1 MKIFYISQY
10 FYPEVCAPSNR
21 ALANVKYL
29 VDKGHE
35 VTVLTEMPNH
45 PRGVIFDGYKHKLFL
60 KERNDNFLINRVWV
74 FTSKKKNFI
83 TRMLFYI
90 SFMVFGI
97 FHTLVN
103 WKKYDVVYT
112 SSPPL
117 FVAGIAITL
126 KRFFPNTKFIFEVRD
141 LWPDSAIDLGELN
154 NKFAIKLSMKME
166 KKIYS
171 ISDKII
177 VISNYIKNKIIDK
190 GIAEEKIA
198 VIHNGTDEEFIT
210 KTKKVPQDLLGKY
223 RTKNNFIV
231 IYAGN
236 IGIAQNLN
244 IVINSAEMLQN
255 KNVLFLFVG
264 DGPYKSQLEQ
274 LVVRKELKNIIFVGE
289 IDREKIHE
297 YLCLA
302 DCGIVILKRIPLF
315 KGALPSK
322 IFDYMACDLPI
333 LLGVEGEAKTL
344 VEDSRIGLG
353 FESDNSEDL
362 TKKIIHLKN
371 HPIELYSMASK
382 GNNYVYNNFNRTKQ
396 ASKIEDIL
404 KELLENK

>member
-1 MKIFYISQY
+1 MKILYISQY

-21 ALANVKYL
+21 AMANVKYL
-29 VDKGHE
+29 ADKGHE
-35 VTVLTEMPNH
+35 VNVLTEMPNH
-45 PRGVIFDGYKHKLFL
+45 PRGVIFEGYKHKLFL
-60 KERNDNFLINRVWV
+60 KESIDNFLINRVWV

-83 TRMLFYI
+83 TRMLFYV
-90 SFMVFGI
+90 SFMIFGTI
-97 FHTLVN
+97 HTLIN
-103 WKKYDVVYT
+103 WKKYDIVYT

-117 FVAGIAITL
+117 FVAGIATIL
-126 KRFFPNTKFIFEVRD
+126 KKFFPKIKSVFEVRD

-154 NKFAIKLSMKME
+154 NRFAIKLSMRLE

-171 ISDKII
+171 ISERII
-177 VISNYIKNKIIDK
+177 VISKYIKNKIIDK
-190 GIAEEKIA
+190 GIAEDKITI
-198 VIHNGTDEEFIT
+198 IHNGTDEEFIT
-210 KTKKVPQDLLGKY
+210 KTKKVPQNLLEKY
-223 RTKNNFIV
+223 KTKKNFIV
-231 IYAGN
+231 VYAGN

-255 KNVLFLFVG
+255 ENILFLFVG
-264 DGPYKSQLEQ
+264 DGPNKNKLEQ
-274 LVVRKELKNIIFVGE
+274 LVIRKKIANVIFVGE

-302 DCGIVILKRIPLF
+302 DCGVVILKRIPLF
-315 KGALPSK
+315 TGALPSK

-344 VEDSRIGLG
+344 IEDSGTGLG

-362 TKKIIHLKN
+362 AKQIIYLKN
-371 HPIELYSMASK
+371 HPEELHSITSK
-382 GNNYVYNNFNRTKQ
+382 GNNYVYNSFNRTKQ

-404 KELLENK
+404 KKLLENK

>member
-1 MKIFYISQY
+1 MIILYISQY

-21 ALANVKYL
+21 AMANVKYL
-29 VDKGHE
+29 ADKGHE
-35 VTVLTEMPNH
+35 ITVLTEMPNH
-45 PRGVIFDGYKHKLFL
+45 PRGVIFDGYNHKLFL
-60 KERNDNFLINRVWV
+60 KERIDNFLINRVWV
-74 FTSKKKNFI
+74 FTSRKKNFI
-83 TRMLFYI
+83 TRMLFYV
-90 SFMVFGI
+90 SFMVSGI
-97 FHTLVN
+97 LHTLFN
-103 WKKYDVVYT
+103 WGKYDVVYI

-117 FVAGIAITL
+117 FVAGIAIVL
-126 KRFFPNTKFIFEVRD
+126 KKFFPKVKYVFEVRD

-154 NKFAIKLSMKME
+154 NKLAIKLSMRME

-171 ISDKII
+171 ISEKII
-177 VISNYIKNKIIDK
+177 VISNYIKNKIINK
-190 GIAEEKIA
+190 GIAKDKIA
-198 VIHNGTDEEFIT
+198 IIHNGADEEFII
-210 KTKKVPQDLLGKY
+210 KTKIVPQDLISTY
-223 RTKNNFIV
+223 RIKNNFIV
-231 IYAGN
+231 VYAGN

-264 DGPYKSQLEQ
+264 DGPYKNQLEQ
-274 LVVRKELKNIIFVGE
+274 LVVKKEIKNVKFVGE

-302 DCGIVILKRIPLF
+302 DCGVVILKRIPLF
-315 KGALPSK
+315 TGALPSK
-322 IFDYMACDLPI
+322 IFDYMACELPI

-344 VEDSRIGLG
+344 VEKSGTGLG

-362 TKKIIHLKN
+362 AKKIMHLKN
-371 HPIELYSMASK
+371 HSDELYSMALK

-404 KELLENK
+404 KKITGE

>member
-1 MKIFYISQY
+1 MKILYISQY

-21 ALANVKYL
+21 ALANVKYFA
-29 VDKGHE
+29 DKGHE

-45 PRGVIFDGYKHKLFL
+45 PRGVILDGYKHKLFQ
-60 KERNDNFLINRVWV
+60 KERIDDFLINRVWV

-83 TRMLFYI
+83 TRMLFYV
-90 SFMVFGI
+90 SFMIFGTI
-97 FHTLVN
+97 HTLIN
-103 WKKYDVVYT
+103 WKKYDIVYT

-117 FVAGIAITL
+117 FVAGITIIL
-126 KRFFPNTKFIFEVRD
+126 KKFFPKTKLVFEVRD

-154 NKFAIKLSMKME
+154 NKLAIKLSMRME

-171 ISDKII
+171 ISERII
-177 VISNYIKNKIIDK
+177 VISNYIKNRIMDKRIMEDKIVI
-190 GIAEEKIA
+190 
-198 VIHNGTDEEFIT
+198 IHNGTDEEFIT
-210 KTKKVPQDLLGKY
+210 KTKKIPQNLLEKY
-223 RTKNNFIV
+223 RTRNNFIV

-244 IVINSAEMLQN
+244 IVINSAEILQN
-255 KNVLFLFVG
+255 ENVLFLFVG
-264 DGPYKSQLEQ
+264 DGPYKNQLEQ
-274 LVVRKELKNIIFVGE
+274 LVVRKGLKNVIFVGE

-302 DCGIVILKRIPLF
+302 DCGVVILKRIPLF
-315 KGALPSK
+315 TGALPSK
-322 IFDYMACDLPI
+322 IFDYMACDLTI

-344 VEDSRIGLG
+344 VEDSGTGLG

-362 TKKIIHLKN
+362 AKKIIHLKN
-371 HPIELYSMASK
+371 HPKELYSMASK
-382 GNNYVYNNFNRTKQ
+382 GNKYVYNNFNRTKQ

>member
-1 MKIFYISQY
+1 MKILYISQY

-29 VDKGHE
+29 ADKGHE
-35 VTVLTEMPNH
+35 ITVLTEMPNH

-60 KERNDNFLINRVWV
+60 KERIENFLINRVWV

-83 TRMLFYI
+83 TRMLFYV
-90 SFMVFGI
+90 SFMIFGTI
-97 FHTLVN
+97 HTLVN
-103 WKKYDVVYT
+103 WKKYNIVYT

-117 FVAGIAITL
+117 FVAGIAIIL
-126 KRFFPNTKFIFEVRD
+126 KKFFPKTKLVFEVRD
-141 LWPDSAIDLGELN
+141 LWPDSAIELGELN
-154 NKFAIKLSMKME
+154 NKFAIKLSMRME

-171 ISDKII
+171 ISERII
-177 VISNYIKNKIIDK
+177 VISDYIKNKIIDK

-210 KTKKVPQDLLGKY
+210 KTKKVPQNLLEKY

-244 IVINSAEMLQN
+244 IVIDSAEMLQN

-264 DGPYKSQLEQ
+264 DGPNKNNLEQ
-274 LVVRKELKNIIFVGE
+274 FVVKKEMTNVIFVGE

-302 DCGIVILKRIPLF
+302 DCGVVILKRIPLF
-315 KGALPSK
+315 TGALPSK
-322 IFDYMACDLPI
+322 IFDYMACELPI
-333 LLGVEGEAKTL
+333 LLGVEGEAKAL
-344 VEDSRIGLG
+344 VEDSGTGLG

-362 TKKIIHLKN
+362 TRKIMHLKN
-371 HPIELYSMASK
+371 HTDELNSMASK
-382 GNNYVYNNFNRTKQ
+382 GNNYVHNNFNRTKQ
-396 ASKIEDIL
+396 ASKIENIL
-404 KELLENK
+404 KELLEK

>member
-1 MKIFYISQY
+1 MKILYISQY

-29 VDKGHE
+29 ADKGHE
-35 VTVLTEMPNH
+35 ITVLTEMPNH

-60 KERNDNFLINRVWV
+60 KERIENFLINRVWV

-83 TRMLFYI
+83 TRMLFYV
-90 SFMVFGI
+90 SFMIFGTI
-97 FHTLVN
+97 HTLVN
-103 WKKYDVVYT
+103 WKKYNIVYT

-117 FVAGIAITL
+117 FVAGIAIIL
-126 KRFFPNTKFIFEVRD
+126 KKFFPKTKLVFEVRD
-141 LWPDSAIDLGELN
+141 LWPDSAIELGELN
-154 NKFAIKLSMKME
+154 NKFAIKLSMRME

-171 ISDKII
+171 ISERII
-177 VISNYIKNKIIDK
+177 VISDYIKNKIIDK

-210 KTKKVPQDLLGKY
+210 KTKKVPQDLLEKY

-255 KNVLFLFVG
+255 ENVIFLFVG
-264 DGPYKSQLEQ
+264 DGPYKNNLEQ
-274 LVVRKELKNIIFVGE
+274 FVIKNDITNVIFVGE

-315 KGALPSK
+315 TGALPSK

-344 VEDSRIGLG
+344 VKDSGTGLG

-362 TKKIIHLKN
+362 VKKIIHLKN
-371 HPIELYSMASK
+371 HPKELYSMASK

-404 KELLENK
+404 KELMENK

>member
-1 MKIFYISQY
+1 MKILYISQY

-21 ALANVKYL
+21 ALANIKYL
-29 VDKGHE
+29 ADKGHE

-60 KERNDNFLINRVWV
+60 KERIDNFLINRVWV

-90 SFMVFGI
+90 SFMMFGAI
-97 FHTLVN
+97 HTLVN

-117 FVAGIAITL
+117 FVAGIAIIL
-126 KRFFPNTKFIFEVRD
+126 KKFFPKTKYVFEVRD

-154 NKFAIKLSMKME
+154 NKLAIKLSMRME

-171 ISDKII
+171 ISERII

-190 GIAEEKIA
+190 EIAEGKIT

-210 KTKKVPQDLLGKY
+210 KTKKVPQDLIRKY
-223 RTKNNFIV
+223 RTENNFIV
-231 IYAGN
+231 VYAGN
-236 IGIAQNLN
+236 IGVAQNLK
-244 IVINSAEMLQN
+244 IIINSAEMLQN
-255 KNVLFLFVG
+255 ENVLFLFVG
-264 DGPYKSQLEQ
+264 DGPYKNQLEQ
-274 LVVRKELKNIIFVGE
+274 LVVRKEITNVIFVGE

-297 YLCLA
+297 YLYLA
-302 DCGIVILKRIPLF
+302 DCGVVILKRIPLF
-315 KGALPSK
+315 TGALPSK

-344 VEDSRIGLG
+344 VEDSGTGLG

-362 TKKIIHLKN
+362 INKIMYLKN
-371 HPIELYSMASK
+371 HTDELNSMSSK
-382 GNNYVYNNFNRTKQ
+382 GKDYVYNNFNRTKQ